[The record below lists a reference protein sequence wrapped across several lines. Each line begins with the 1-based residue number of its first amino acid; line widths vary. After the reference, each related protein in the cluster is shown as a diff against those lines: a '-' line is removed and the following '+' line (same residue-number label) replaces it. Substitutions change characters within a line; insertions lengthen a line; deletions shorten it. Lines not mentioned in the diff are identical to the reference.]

1 MYDPTQ
7 IRIDEREPTI
17 ADLIPQIDIGRSEE
31 WDTCTNS
38 LLIESI
44 LVRLPIQDF
53 WLDSRETR
61 PLKIVDGRKRLWAI
75 AHYLDDG
82 YPLTRLDYLA
92 KLEGLRFGEL
102 PPNLRRRLIEARLIV
117 RHIKPGTAPE
127 NFEYIKQLLAVHANG

>member
-7 IRIDEREPTI
+7 IRIDEQTPAI
-17 ADLIPQIDIGRSEE
+17 ADLIPQIDIGRSEV

-53 WLDSRETR
+53 WLDSREAR

-75 AHYLDDG
+75 ADYLNDG
-82 YPLTRLDYLA
+82 YPLTCLDYLA
-92 KLEGLRFGEL
+92 ELKGLRFGEL
-102 PPNLRRRLIEARLIV
+102 RPDLRRRLIETRLIV
-117 RHIKPGTAPE
+117 RYIKPGTAPE
-127 NFEYIKQLLAVHANG
+127 NFEYLKQLIAVHTKG